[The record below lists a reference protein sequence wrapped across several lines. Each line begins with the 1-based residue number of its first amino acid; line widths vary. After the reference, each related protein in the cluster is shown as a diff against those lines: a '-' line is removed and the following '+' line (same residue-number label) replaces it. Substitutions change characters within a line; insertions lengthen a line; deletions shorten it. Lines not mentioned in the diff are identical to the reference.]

1 MTVFRSTGVLR
12 YSPTLNGSLARR
24 DGGTT
29 RWWLILDCD
38 PDLGRYFRHLF
49 HLAAHRTQA
58 LNCPLWDA
66 HISVIANE
74 PPPPAKVDLWGKYE
88 GRELEFAVSLAAETD
103 GTYVWMPVTCEPAL
117 DMREELGLPR
127 QPFLPLHLTIGNAKT
142 E

>member
-1 MTVFRSTGVLR
+1 MSKFHSTGYLR

-49 HLAAHRTQA
+49 HLAAYKTQS
-58 LNCPLWDA
+58 LQCPLWDA

-74 PPPPAKVDLWGKYE
+74 PPPPDKAAVGGKYE
-88 GRELEFAVSLAAETD
+88 GRELEFECSLVAETD
-103 GTYVWMPVTCEPAL
+103 GTYLWLPVTCEAAL
-117 DMREELGLPR
+117 DIREELGLPR
-127 QPFLPLHLTIGNAKT
+127 EP
-142 E
+142 